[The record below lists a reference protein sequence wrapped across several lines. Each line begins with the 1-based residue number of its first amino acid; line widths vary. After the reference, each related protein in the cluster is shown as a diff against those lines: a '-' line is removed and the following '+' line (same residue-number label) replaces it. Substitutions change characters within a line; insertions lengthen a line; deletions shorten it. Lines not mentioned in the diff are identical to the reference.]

1 MSYLFSELLAEDSEA
16 YRGPRRK
23 FNSFHY
29 YRALREILD
38 SGRTGR
44 ARISRAI
51 GIGEGSTRTLL
62 DQLEE
67 LSLVSRNNAGIVL
80 TDKGKKEIS
89 GFPVAMESIDGTG
102 LSTGK
107 HSSLAVVRG
116 RGRRVTNGILQRDAA
131 VKGGGGGAITM
142 VIRGRK
148 LLLPPDFKQV
158 HDAAAV
164 RTAFSI
170 LQGRE
175 GDAVIIGS
183 GSDPITSQMA
193 TFFAAMTLL

>member
-1 MSYLFSELLAEDSEA
+1 MSYLFSELLAEDVEA

-29 YRALREILD
+29 YRALKEILD

-67 LSLVSRNNAGIVL
+67 HSLVRRNNAGIVL
-80 TDKGKKEIS
+80 TEKGRSEIS
-89 GFPVAMESIDGTG
+89 EFPVSMAGVDETTLTTG
-102 LSTGK
+102 P
-107 HSSLAVVRG
+107 HSSIAVVRG
-116 RGRRVTNGILQRDAA
+116 GGRRVSNGIRQRDAA
-131 VKGGGGGAITM
+131 IKGGGAGAITM
-142 VIRGRK
+142 VIRGKR

-158 HDAAAV
+158 NDAAAV
-164 RTAFSI
+164 RVVFES
-170 LQGRE
+170 LLGRE

-183 GSDPITSQMA
+183 GSGPIESEMA
-193 TFFAAMTLL
+193 TFFAALTLL